1 MKKFKSEDL
10 VYSIVKE
17 HYDMAKKTDQSISY
31 LWYMYDQGTKSGEF
45 RPFIYM
51 AEMQLLKE
59 MGYVNVEEI
68 SNMVDMLSS
77 DDKDNFYILSLSL
90 NTLRNKRIKDHGRY
104 ADENEAY
111 TDLVNNYTHRI
122 VNHDLFTKTYVK

>member
-59 MGYVNVEEI
+59 MGYVNVDEI

-77 DDKDNFYILSLSL
+77 DDKENFYILSLSL
-90 NTLRNKRIKDHGRY
+90 NTLRNKRIKDHGVY
-104 ADENEAY
+104 EDENEAY

-122 VNHDLFTKTYVK
+122 VNHDLFKKTYVK

>member
-10 VYSIVKE
+10 VYSIVRE

-59 MGYVNVEEI
+59 MGYVNVDEI
-68 SNMVDMLSS
+68 SNMIDMLSS
-77 DDKDNFYILSLSL
+77 DDKENFYILSLSL
-90 NTLRNKRIKDHGRY
+90 NTLRNKRIKDHGVY
-104 ADENEAY
+104 EDENEAY
-111 TDLVNNYTHRI
+111 TDLVNKYTHRI
-122 VNHDLFTKTYVK
+122 INHDLFNKTYAK

>member
-59 MGYVNVEEI
+59 MGYVNVDEI
-68 SNMVDMLSS
+68 SNMIDMLSS
-77 DDKDNFYILSLSL
+77 DDKENFYILSLSL
-90 NTLRNKRIKDHGRY
+90 NTLRNKRIKDHGVY
-104 ADENEAY
+104 EDENEAY

-122 VNHDLFTKTYVK
+122 VNHDLFKKTYVK

>member
-10 VYSIVKE
+10 VYSIVRE

-59 MGYVNVEEI
+59 MGYVNVDEI
-68 SNMVDMLSS
+68 SNMVNMLSS
-77 DDKDNFYILSLSL
+77 DDKENFYILSLSL
-90 NTLRNKRIKDHGRY
+90 NTLRNKRIKDHGVY
-104 ADENEAY
+104 EDENEAY

-122 VNHDLFTKTYVK
+122 VNHDLFKKTYVK

>member
-59 MGYVNVEEI
+59 ME
-68 SNMVDMLSS
+68 
-77 DDKDNFYILSLSL
+77 
-90 NTLRNKRIKDHGRY
+90 
-104 ADENEAY
+104 
-111 TDLVNNYTHRI
+111 
-122 VNHDLFTKTYVK
+122 